1 VTFDDAYRSVLS
13 LALPILEALELPG
26 TVFVPTRFAID
37 GRLASWPG
45 MEADLAGPH
54 ADELKVMSWDELAQ
68 LNGRGWEV
76 GSHTQTHAR
85 LTELADRELREQLVG
100 SRRECEQRLGIQ
112 CTSLAYPYGDTDT
125 RVMAAA
131 AAAGYT
137 AGAGLPVRRLHAPL
151 ALNWPRVGIYGADRR
166 WRFELKTSRAAR
178 RLRTF
183 ATTPARS
190 APSRSAFLPHAEMST
205 HAPNGA
211 RIAVIVPCFN
221 DGELALD
228 AVGSIEESEPVEVV
242 VIDDASTEPRT
253 LSALQSLRRAGVQ
266 VLRHERNL
274 GLPAA
279 RVSGL
284 QATTAKYVFPL
295 DADDLVVPGA
305 LSSMAAVLDATPAAA
320 VCFGDY
326 AEFGTRDRTRRV
338 PVRLDPYRVAYRNDY
353 PVSSLF
359 RRSVLESVGGW
370 QAVGAE
376 VGYEDWN
383 LWMTLAERGAVG
395 IHWGNGVAV
404 RRRLHGNR
412 MLADAAKRHIS
423 LYATLRTL
431 HPRLFA
437 DLRAHRCRCRSGRSG

>member
-1 VTFDDAYRSVLS
+1 
-13 LALPILEALELPG
+13 
-26 TVFVPTRFAID
+26 
-37 GRLASWPG
+37 
-45 MEADLAGPH
+45 
-54 ADELKVMSWDELAQ
+54 
-68 LNGRGWEV
+68 
-76 GSHTQTHAR
+76 
-85 LTELADRELREQLVG
+85 
-100 SRRECEQRLGIQ
+100 
-112 CTSLAYPYGDTDT
+112 
-125 RVMAAA
+125 
-131 AAAGYT
+131 
-137 AGAGLPVRRLHAPL
+137 
-151 ALNWPRVGIYGADRR
+151 
-166 WRFELKTSRAAR
+166 
-178 RLRTF
+178 
-183 ATTPARS
+183 
-190 APSRSAFLPHAEMST
+190 MST

-376 VGYEDWN
+376 VGFEDWN

-395 IHWGNGVAV
+395 IHWGKGVAV

-437 DLRAHRCRCRSGRSG
+437 DLRAHRERTDLGPVTRWLYPLAFGWRPPLSLSQRTERLIGGRTARSAVRHACSSVRATFRAARSGATRKRPSNQRSKSSAAQSPTKNRGS